1 MKKLFVYG
9 TLKKG
14 GSLHD
19 YYLSDSEFVKKDFV
33 RGELYAHF
41 GLPFL
46 VLGKNRTSKVPGEI
60 YKVDEKVFNEV
71 KEMEE
76 GAKYKTVK
84 VPTIGK
90 ESVYAFSYDKI
101 IAKMGERIK
110 TWNN

>member
-19 YYLSDSEFVKKDFV
+19 YYFGNSEFVKEDFV
-33 RGELYAHF
+33 SGELYSF
-41 GLPFL
+41 NGLPFL
-46 VLGKNRTSKVPGEI
+46 VLEEEETSKVPGEV
-60 YKVDEKVFNEV
+60 YNVDNKVFNEV

-76 GAKYKTVK
+76 NSGYKTVK

-90 ESVYAFSYDKI
+90 ESVYTFSYDKI
-101 IAKMGERIK
+101 IAKIGKRIK
-110 TWNN
+110 EW